1 MIGHIDKRDMKCYTI
16 FNDSSNFTEK
26 GCSIESKNA
35 NQKEKF
41 DMDVSSQ
48 SLAPVCDVDFAHRI
62 LCTIPVFSHVRTFD
76 RI

>member
-1 MIGHIDKRDMKCYTI
+1 MKCYTI
-16 FNDSSNFTEK
+16 FKDPSNFTEK

-48 SLAPVCDVDFAHRI
+48 SLAPVCDVDFAHCI
-62 LCTIPVFSHVRTFD
+62 LYIVPVFSHVRTSD